1 MNHRYSSYGDFHPD
15 SFSTQHEERFQDAL
29 REVLDEKVCELLYNQ
44 GDGTSLEELRGD
56 VDAPS
61 PWPLLF
67 LFGLI
72 ALKVVYN
79 MYTGEDG

>member
-1 MNHRYSSYGDFHPD
+1 
-15 SFSTQHEERFQDAL
+15 L

-56 VDAPS
+56 VEAPS
-61 PWPLLF
+61 PWPLLL

-72 ALKVVYN
+72 TLKVVYN